1 MQRIQTQEYQSL
13 RQFLRQL
20 DSSDSRLHRLLA
32 AAIEQ
37 ELTPRQAQ
45 MVRMYFLEQ
54 RSMRE
59 IAAMLGIY
67 PSTVSRT
74 LYAARTKLKRCLRF
88 GAKALLDEDD
98 AD

>member
-1 MQRIQTQEYQSL
+1 MRIQPQEYHGM

-20 DSSDSRLHRLLA
+20 DSSDNRLHRLLA

-54 RSMRE
+54 HTMRE
-59 IAAMLGIY
+59 IASTLGVY

-74 LYAARTKLKRCLRF
+74 LSAARTKLKRCLRF
-88 GAKALLDEDD
+88 GAKALLDEDEPY
-98 AD
+98 